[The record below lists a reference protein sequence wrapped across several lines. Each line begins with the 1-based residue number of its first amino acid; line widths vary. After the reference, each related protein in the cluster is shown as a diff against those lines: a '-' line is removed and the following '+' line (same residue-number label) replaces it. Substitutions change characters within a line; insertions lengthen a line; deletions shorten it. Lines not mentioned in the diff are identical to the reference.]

1 MALAITELRK
11 RKGSA
16 LESGLET
23 DPFAPAEKQ
32 VEEERKE
39 KLSHII
45 RSGVR
50 CATEQIGESKARGR
64 SPLEIVLDASEGF
77 VPLWEKDCTLR
88 WRFKDRTLQ
97 QFKDPLAAK
106 AMIEQLLAE
115 SILEWRNAAP
125 IKFSQSDT
133 AWDFE
138 IAVEEHDDCDPTG
151 CVLASAFFPDAGRH
165 TLKIFP
171 KMLKQKRSE
180 QVETLVHEIGHVFG
194 LRHFFALE
202 LETPWPAEIFG
213 EHKPFSIMNYGD
225 ASVLTDADRDDLRR
239 VYELA
244 WSGELTNINGTP
256 IRFVRPFHM
265 SGAKAEA
272 KVAVVLAAHA

>member
-1 MALAITELRK
+1 MTLAITELRK

-16 LESGLET
+16 LESGLEA

-32 VEEERKE
+32 VEEEHKE

-45 RSGVR
+45 RRGVR
-50 CATEQIGESKARGR
+50 CATEQIAQSKARGR

-77 VPLWEKDCTLR
+77 VPLWEKNCTLR

-106 AMIEQLLAE
+106 AVIEQLLAE

-138 IAVEEHDDCDPTG
+138 IAVEENDDCDPTG

-213 EHKPFSIMNYGD
+213 EHKPFGIMNYGD

-256 IRFVRPFHM
+256 IRFVRPFHT
-265 SGAKAEA
+265 SGAKAEG
-272 KVAVVLAAHA
+272 KVAVELATHA

>member
-16 LESGLET
+16 LESGLDG
-23 DPFAPAEKQ
+23 DPFAPAEKD
-32 VEEERKE
+32 VEDERKA

-45 RSGVR
+45 RPGVR
-50 CATEQIGESKARGR
+50 CATEQIGQIKARGR

-77 VPLWEKDCTLR
+77 VPLWEKNCTLR

-97 QFKDPLAAK
+97 QFKDPLVAK
-106 AMIEQLLAE
+106 ATIEQLLAAA
-115 SILEWRNAAP
+115 ILKWQSAAP

-138 IAVEEHDDCDPTG
+138 IAVEEQDDCDPSG

-171 KMLKQKRSE
+171 KMLNQDKTE
-180 QVETLVHEIGHVFG
+180 QVETLVHEIGHIFG

-202 LETPWPAEIFG
+202 LETPWPAEVFG
-213 EHKPFSIMNYGD
+213 EHEPFSIMNYGD
-225 ASVLTDADRDDLRR
+225 ASKLTDADRNDLRR
-239 VYELA
+239 VYQLA

-265 SGAKAEA
+265 SGVMAEA
-272 KVAVVLAAHA
+272 NVAVGLAAHA